1 MLNLQEILSGFRP
14 IDLTEMDS
22 VQLMNR
28 TDTKFMFAEAL
39 LQEILPDLAK
49 DYRVLEVE
57 GVRQSRYQTLYF
69 DTKDFLHFTQ
79 HQNGKRHRFKIR
91 KREYVESNLAFLE
104 VKEKS
109 NKGRTAKSRIKL
121 PELNELLDE
130 RALKFVDSKASHTK
144 DLEPKLWNSFTRAT
158 LVNTEAGERVTLDTN
173 IAFRWNGQERE
184 LKGFVIAEVK
194 QDGNNRHSRFI
205 EHMKSRLIRPE
216 GISKYCLGV
225 ALLFPKI
232 KANTF
237 KEKLLRIDKIVGK
250 HAK

>member
-1 MLNLQEILSGFRP
+1 LLNLQEILSGFQP

-28 TDTKFMFAEAL
+28 TDTKFMFTENEL
-39 LQEILPDLAK
+39 HEILPDLAK
-49 DYRVLEVE
+49 DYRVLEVA
-57 GVRQSRYQTLYF
+57 GIRQSRYQTLYF
-69 DTKDFLHFTQ
+69 DTPNFLHFTQ

-91 KREYVESNLAFLE
+91 KREYIESNLSFLE

-121 PELNELLDE
+121 AELDEILDE
-130 RALKFVDSKASHTK
+130 RAQKFIDSKADGTEN
-144 DLEPKLWNSFTRAT
+144 LEPKLWNAFSRTT
-158 LVNTEAGERVTLDTN
+158 LVNTEAGERVTLDTH
-173 IAFRWNGQERE
+173 ISFHWNGMEKR
-184 LKGFVIAEVK
+184 LIGFVIAEVK

-225 ALLFPKI
+225 AILFPKI

-237 KEKLLRIDKIVGK
+237 KEKILRIHKLL
-250 HAK
+250 AKNGE